1 MSDVDWTM
9 IGSGAT
15 ILILIFQILVIYIIA
30 PLYKLSGKFSGIVS
44 LVESH
49 EERIQSLEK
58 RGYNK

>member
-1 MSDVDWTM
+1 M